1 MKRLS
6 LSGFQ
11 LKYIALITM
20 VFDHIHYF
28 FDRIMSD
35 WRGRATASARSKQQ
49 KLQKNMLEGEP
60 HEKVSCNARSG
71 NDGTFPCS
79 HPRVCRRRSCIRS

>member
-28 FDRIMSD
+28 FDYTGKIPIWFAMIKKIMNVVEYHS
-35 WRGRATASARSKQQ
+35 
-49 KLQKNMLEGEP
+49 N
-60 HEKVSCNARSG
+60 
-71 NDGTFPCS
+71 
-79 HPRVCRRRSCIRS
+79 

>member
-1 MKRLS
+1 MKCLS

-28 FDRIMSD
+28 FEYTGKIPIWFTMIGKKILPKDLCFS
-35 WRGRATASARSKQQ
+35 
-49 KLQKNMLEGEP
+49 NF
-60 HEKVSCNARSG
+60 
-71 NDGTFPCS
+71 DGIDS
-79 HPRVCRRRSCIRS
+79 VWIL

>member
-28 FDRIMSD
+28 LIIQGNPYLVCYD
-35 WRGRATASARSKQQ
+35 W
-49 KLQKNMLEGEP
+49 
-60 HEKVSCNARSG
+60 
-71 NDGTFPCS
+71 
-79 HPRVCRRRSCIRS
+79 

>member
-20 VFDHIHYF
+20 VFDHIQYF
-28 FDRIMSD
+28 LTIQGKYLF
-35 WRGRATASARSKQQ
+35 G
-49 KLQKNMLEGEP
+49 LL
-60 HEKVSCNARSG
+60 
-71 NDGTFPCS
+71 
-79 HPRVCRRRSCIRS
+79 

>member
-20 VFDHIHYF
+20 VFDHI
-28 FDRIMSD
+28 
-35 WRGRATASARSKQQ
+35 
-49 KLQKNMLEGEP
+49 P
-60 HEKVSCNARSG
+60 VSYTHLDVYKRQLLKGAKEAMNGQSLAEHFGVTRQIIVRC
-71 NDGTFPCS
+71 
-79 HPRVCRRRSCIRS
+79 V

>member
-20 VFDHIHYF
+20 VFDHIQYF
-28 FDRIMSD
+28 FDI
-35 WRGRATASARSKQQ
+35 Q
-49 KLQKNMLEGEP
+49 
-60 HEKVSCNARSG
+60 EKYPFG
-71 NDGTFPCS
+71 LL
-79 HPRVCRRRSCIRS
+79 